1 MGLSQISFFFHNT
14 WRPPQISFIA
24 YYMEAQISFFHLLY
38 GASLRLVSALTIW
51 VPLRSVFVHIIW
63 GLPQINFFAY
73 YMGAIAL
80 RSVSSY
86 SIWGPLQ
93 ISFFTYNM
101 EAPSDLFLCIL
112 YGGPFGSVSL
122 LTIRAPAPQ
131 VSFFAYYIWSPLI
144 FIQFLRVKL
153 SLGGAP
159 YV

>member
-1 MGLSQISFFFHNT
+1 
-14 WRPPQISFIA
+14 
-24 YYMEAQISFFHLLY
+24 
-38 GASLRLVSALTIW
+38 
-51 VPLRSVFVHIIW
+51 
-63 GLPQINFFAY
+63 
-73 YMGAIAL
+73 MGAIAL

-131 VSFFAYYIWSPLI
+131 VSFFTYYIWSPLI

-153 SLGGAP
+153 SLGGPHMFEFPGGRASASSCP
-159 YV
+159 PPCGRPCTLFHGRFSLLHLHKNWKYCKILNFSCKFNYSSYTP